1 MATPK
6 QRLKAAVDLAEFF
19 KDQQPSSP
27 AWFQVID
34 QCVTILLNERIA
46 QLVKEVDSDNKANR

>member
-1 MATPK
+1 MPTPK

-34 QCVTILLNERIA
+34 KCVTILLNERIA
-46 QLVKEVDSDNKANR
+46 QIVKEIDSADKANR